1 MMSSTAWAHLILSPA
16 TRCTEHCQRRGA
28 VLSGHIT
35 TVVVFRSGQLGRYC
49 TI

>member
-1 MMSSTAWAHLILSPA
+1 MSSTAWACLILSPA

-35 TVVVFRSGQLGRYC
+35 TVAVFRSGQLGRYY